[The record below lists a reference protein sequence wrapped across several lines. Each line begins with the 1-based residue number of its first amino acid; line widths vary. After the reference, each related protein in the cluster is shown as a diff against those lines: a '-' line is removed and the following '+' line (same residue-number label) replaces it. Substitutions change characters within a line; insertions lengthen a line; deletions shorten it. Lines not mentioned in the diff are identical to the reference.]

1 MGSCN
6 VGRMPTSAERYRA
19 ARTARMRELTG
30 APGFRRNRLLAAIPG
45 IVIGLIVM
53 AGLRSIGVGAV
64 VALVA
69 GAAGPLIYWW
79 SAYHRASTE
88 ARESVMTAWASE
100 HGWTHSE
107 QIDPPGDVAFCRN
120 RQKPRASDGFA
131 GPMCG
136 LDGLIFNFTYSTY
149 ETRTRTVTDA
159 NGNVRTE
166 TYQQEVKHHHT
177 VLRLGLGEIPGIPT
191 MQLSQKRFAMFDKLV
206 AAFGPSRVEETE
218 SSEFNDRYRLLVS
231 DSADEIA
238 VKRVF
243 TPALI
248 VQVVRGTFP
257 QTTFQFEGS
266 GVSFIWED
274 TYNVEELEEVEQR
287 VTAVTP
293 LTTALRKA
301 IQPLQAQV
309 QAVPNP

>member
-1 MGSCN
+1 
-6 VGRMPTSAERYRA
+6 
-19 ARTARMRELTG
+19 MRELTG
-30 APGFRRNRLLAAIPG
+30 EPGFQRNRLLAVIPG
-45 IVIGLIVM
+45 VVVGVILIAV
-53 AGLRSIGVGAV
+53 LRSIGVGAV
-64 VALVA
+64 VAVVL
-69 GAAGPLIYWW
+69 GAAGPLLYWY
-79 SAYHRASTE
+79 SKYHRASGD
-88 ARESVMTAWASE
+88 ARASVMTAWASE
-100 HGWTHSE
+100 HGWTHSDE
-107 QIDPPGDVAFCRN
+107 VDPPGDIAFCRN
-120 RQKPRASDGFA
+120 RQKPRSKDGFA

-149 ETRTRTVTDA
+149 ETRTRTSTDA

-218 SSEFNDRYRLLVS
+218 SSEFNDRYRLLVA

-248 VQVVRGTFP
+248 VQVVQGAFP

-266 GVSFIWED
+266 GISFIWED
-274 TYNVEELEEVEQR
+274 QYNVEELEEVEQR
-287 VTAVTP
+287 VADVTP

-301 IQPLQAQV
+301 VQPLQTPAQ
-309 QAVPNP
+309 ASSNP

>member
-1 MGSCN
+1 
-6 VGRMPTSAERYRA
+6 MPTSAERYRA

-45 IVIGLIVM
+45 VIVGLIVM
-53 AGLRSIGVGAV
+53 GVLRSIGVGVV

-69 GAAGPLIYWW
+69 GAAGPVLYWW

-88 ARESVMTAWASE
+88 ARESVMTAWAAE

-107 QIDPPGDVAFCRN
+107 EVAPPGDIAFCRN
-120 RQKPRASDGFA
+120 RQKPRSRDGFA

-166 TYQQEVKHHHT
+166 TYQQEVKHYHT

-191 MQLSQKRFAMFDKLV
+191 MQLSKKGLGLFDKLV

-218 SSEFNDRYRLLVS
+218 SSEFNDQFRLLVS

-248 VQVVRGTFP
+248 VQVVQNEFP
-257 QTTFQFEGS
+257 QTTFQYEGS
-266 GVSFIWED
+266 GLSFIWGD
-274 TYNVEELEEVEQR
+274 QYNVEELEEIEQR
-287 VTAVTP
+287 VASVTP
-293 LTTALRKA
+293 LAAALSKA
-301 IQPLQAQV
+301 VAPLQAA
-309 QAVPNP
+309 AVPAPNPKVES